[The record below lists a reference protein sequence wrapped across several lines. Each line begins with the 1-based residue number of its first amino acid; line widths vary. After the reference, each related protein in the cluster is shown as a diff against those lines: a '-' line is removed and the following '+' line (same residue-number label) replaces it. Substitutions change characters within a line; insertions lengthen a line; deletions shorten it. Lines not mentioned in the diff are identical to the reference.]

1 MGDVAQGQVGLT
13 TPQQGAGAR
22 RIRARES
29 RAMKKTSRQITSM
42 DCVECYAVPG
52 ESSMIDS
59 IHPVSGRT
67 WYGGYATLEEV
78 RATSPDYAGAVRM
91 TIEEFLDAKVDKQ
104 RTPISWHVTTREV
117 FDRMLE
123 CLPPELWLDGGF
135 LVGEPA
141 DHCAATGKPRFDGFR
156 KRGEVYES
164 TNRPVTEAE
173 FRECIKL

>member
-1 MGDVAQGQVGLT
+1 METKA
-13 TPQQGAGAR
+13 
-22 RIRARES
+22 RIRS
-29 RAMKKTSRQITSM
+29 VM

-52 ESSMIDS
+52 ESSMIDA
-59 IHPVSGRT
+59 IQPVSGRT
-67 WYGGYATLEEV
+67 WYGGHATLEEV
-78 RATSPDYAGAVRM
+78 RASSPDYAGAVRM
-91 TIEEFLDAKVDKQ
+91 TIDAFLDAKVKKQ
-104 RTPISWHVTTREV
+104 NTPISWHVTTQEV
-117 FDRMLE
+117 FDHMLE

-164 TNRPVTEAE
+164 TNRPVTKAE